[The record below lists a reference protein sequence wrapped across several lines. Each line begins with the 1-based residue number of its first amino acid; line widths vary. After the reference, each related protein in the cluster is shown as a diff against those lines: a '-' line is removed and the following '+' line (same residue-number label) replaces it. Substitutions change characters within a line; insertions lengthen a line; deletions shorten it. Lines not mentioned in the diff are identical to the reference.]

1 MEILHFFDH
10 SVIPVA
16 VEIGVIMFEL
26 AGIIAM
32 LLTGIKGIY
41 NFVTKN
47 PETRLQLA
55 KGMGM
60 GLEFKLGSE
69 ILHTVTAATY
79 YDIGLIACIFLL
91 RAALTFLLH
100 WEIEHEHPEG
110 ENGEKGEK
118 KQRHKHEPHA

>member
-10 SVIPVA
+10 TVIPVA

-32 LLTGIKGIY
+32 LITGIKGIY
-41 NFVTKN
+41 NYVTKN
-47 PETRLQLA
+47 PATRLQLA

-79 YDIGLIACIFLL
+79 SDIGMIACIFLL

-100 WEIEHEHPEG
+100 WEIEHEHVEG
-110 ENGEKGEK
+110 DDGIK
-118 KQRHKHEPHA
+118 KQAKHKHEPHA

>member
-10 SVIPVA
+10 TIIPVA
-16 VEIGVIMFEL
+16 VEIGVIMFEM

-32 LLTGIKGIY
+32 LITGIKGIY
-41 NFVTKN
+41 NYVTKN

-69 ILHTVTAATY
+69 ILHTVTAASFA
-79 YDIGLIACIFLL
+79 DIGLIACIFLL

-110 ENGEKGEK
+110 QDGEK